1 MKVVYS
7 PRFKSQYDQL
17 PPSSRA
23 QFQLIDAQVIEGNLS
38 VLRQNAWVY
47 CVSVG
52 GGFIAWGTKQ
62 DNEFYW
68 RSVDVPAMVPII
80 L

>member
-1 MKVVYS
+1 MNVVYS
-7 PRFKSQYDQL
+7 PRFKAQYDQL
-17 PPSSRA
+17 PPTA
-23 QFQLIDAQVIEGNLS
+23 QTRFRLIDAQVKEGDLS

-47 CVSVG
+47 CAGIG

-62 DNEFYW
+62 NNEFYW
-68 RSVDVPAMVPII
+68 RSVDVAAMVPVI

>member
-1 MKVVYS
+1 MTVVYS

-17 PPSSRA
+17 PPTSQA
-23 QFQLIDAQVIEGNLS
+23 QFRLIDAEVKKGNMA

-47 CVSVG
+47 YCGVG
-52 GGFIAWGTKQ
+52 GGFLAWGTKQ
-62 DNEFYW
+62 DDEFYW
-68 RSVDVPAMVPII
+68 RAVDVPAMVPII